1 MREESDEQHRPLR
14 KGLTT
19 GACATAC
26 TVAAASYL
34 FSGKQIIKAKITL
47 PKGQTVDI
55 EIVSNRILSQ
65 DIRKGRGDSAQ
76 SATIKDAGDDPD
88 VTHGALIMVS
98 VKRVSAKGIKF
109 LAGEGVGI
117 VTKAGLSLP
126 VGEPAINPVPRAMMT
141 QHLNSIAEKYNYNG
155 GFEIS
160 VAIENGE
167 AIAKKTMN
175 ARLGILGGLS
185 ILGTT
190 GIVRPFS
197 CSAYI
202 ASIHQG
208 IDVARANGLSHIAAC
223 TGSTSE
229 AAVQKYYQLPD
240 MAVIEMGD
248 YVGAVIKHLNKNPIL
263 KLTLAAGFGKLCKLA
278 AGHVNLHSSKSAVD
292 FKQLADIAS
301 TLGAQPDI
309 CAQVKKANTSAE
321 VLQICQAHEIPMASF
336 IREQAKQFLHSKL
349 PQKID
354 IDVIIVDR
362 SGTIL

>member
-1 MREESDEQHRPLR
+1 MREESDEHNRPLR

-26 TVAAASYL
+26 TVAAACYL
-34 FSGKQIIKAKITL
+34 FSGRPINKAKITL
-47 PKGQTVDI
+47 PRGQAVDI
-55 EIVSNRILSQ
+55 EIVSSRILMQ
-65 DIRKGRGDSAQ
+65 DKRNGTLESIQ

-88 VTHGALIMVS
+88 VTHGALISAS
-98 VKRVSAKGIKF
+98 VKRVVATGIRF
-109 LAGEGVGI
+109 FAGEGVGI

-126 VGEPAINPVPRAMMT
+126 VGEPAINPVPRAMMI
-141 QHLNSIAEKYNYNG
+141 QHLKTIAEQYNYSG

-202 ASIHQG
+202 ASIRQG
-208 IDVARANGLSHIAAC
+208 IDVAHANGLQHIAAC

-229 AAVQKYYQLPD
+229 AVVQKHYQLSD
-240 MAVIEMGD
+240 MAIIEMGD
-248 YVGAVIKHLNKNPIL
+248 YVGVVVKHLNKTPIP

-278 AGHVNLHSSKSAVD
+278 DGHLNLHSSSSAID
-292 FKQLADIAS
+292 FSQLADLAS
-301 TLGAQPDI
+301 ELGAQPNI
-309 CAQVKKANTSAE
+309 HSQIEKANTSAE
-321 VLQICQAHEIPMASF
+321 VLQICKAQEIPIVSVIA
-336 IREQAKQFLHSKL
+336 EKAKHVLQGKL
-349 PQKID
+349 PQTID
-354 IDVIIVDR
+354 LDVVIVDR
-362 SGTIL
+362 SGAIL